1 MTGLASILL
10 PDFID
15 LVVHLADEGLRLL
28 RVLGPAALRTRFQ
41 AISSGLGCR
50 MNSAISALRLR
61 KNPDFV
67 GRPSVLA
74 RKSAL
79 SLTGRATT

>member
-1 MTGLASILL
+1 VTGLASILL

-28 RVLGPAALRTRFQ
+28 RVLGPVALRTLFQ

>member
-28 RVLGPAALRTRFQ
+28 RVLGPVALRTRFR

-61 KNPDFV
+61 KNPDFA

>member
-1 MTGLASILL
+1 VTGLSSILL

-28 RVLGPAALRTRFQ
+28 RVLGPVALRTLFQ